1 MSHHESALKAQF
13 YLTAPQPCAYLDG
26 REERKVFTTLQGP
39 NAVGVNNAL
48 SLKGFRRSQSV
59 IYRPACVGCS
69 ACMSIRIPVA
79 DFTPRRT
86 QRRLIRR
93 NADLGVRTCEAWA
106 TEAQFALFRRYLD
119 DRHASGGMADMDAF
133 DYAAMVDETPVN
145 SVVVE
150 YTADAAAPDFA
161 PIPEPEPSVL
171 PGPDDAACRSG
182 GCASARAGETGETGL
197 PRNRLVACCLSDIL
211 ADGLSMVYSF
221 FEPGARSRSLGAF
234 MILDHVRIAREMGLP
249 YVYLGY
255 WVAGSPKMHYKVGY
269 RPFELCDGATW
280 RRFNGL
286 DEYRA
291 WRARRAGENRD
302 PLVD

>member
-13 YLTAPQPCAYLDG
+13 YLTAPQPCAYLEG

-69 ACMSIRIPVA
+69 ACMSIRIPVDA
-79 DFTPRRT
+79 FEPNKT
-86 QRRLIRR
+86 QRRVLRR
-93 NADLGVRTCEAWA
+93 NADLGVRSCEAWA
-106 TEAQFALFRRYLD
+106 TETQFALFRRYLD
-119 DRHASGGMADMDAF
+119 DRHADGGMADMDAF

-145 SVVVE
+145 SAVVE
-150 YTADAAAPDFA
+150 YTAPTDA
-161 PIPEPEPSVL
+161 E
-171 PGPDDAACRSG
+171 
-182 GCASARAGETGETGL
+182 AGTGE
-197 PRNRLVACCLSDIL
+197 RLVACCLSDIL

-221 FEPGARSRSLGAF
+221 FEPSERGRSLGAF
-234 MILDHVRIAREMGLP
+234 MIMDHMRIAREMGLP

-255 WVAGSPKMHYKVGY
+255 WVAGSPKMHYKIGF
-269 RPFELCDGATW
+269 RPFELCDGSTW
-280 RRFNGL
+280 RRFDSL
-286 DEYRA
+286 EDYRD
-291 WRARRAGENRD
+291 WRARRSTQTRD